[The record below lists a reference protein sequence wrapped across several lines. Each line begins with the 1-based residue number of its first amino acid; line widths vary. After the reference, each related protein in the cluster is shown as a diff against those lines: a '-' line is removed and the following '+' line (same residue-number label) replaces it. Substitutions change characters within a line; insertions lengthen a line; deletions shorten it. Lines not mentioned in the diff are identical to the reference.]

1 MRPRIIPILLLKG
14 AGLYKTRRFKDE
26 TYIGDPINAVKIFN
40 DKEVDELAFLDIA
53 AARSGGEPDFARL
66 KEIAGECFMPLS
78 YGGGIKSTEMVREI
92 LGIGIEKAVV
102 NSAAFTNPELI
113 PQLSTH
119 FGRSTVVGSID
130 VKKNWMG
137 KEQVFIAGGT
147 EKIPFTPVE
156 WAAELERRGVGE
168 IIINS
173 IDRDGEM
180 GGYDLDLIKR
190 VAAAVSV
197 PVVAA
202 GGASGL
208 GDFKAAVGEA
218 GAAAVAAGS
227 MFVFHGKHRAVLI
240 TYPAEKETSQLW
252 QD

>member
-53 AARSGGEPDFARL
+53 VARNGGEPDFPSL
-66 KEIAGECFMPLS
+66 TEIAGECFMPLS
-78 YGGGIKSTEMVREI
+78 YGGGIKSIEMVREI
-92 LGIGIEKAVV
+92 LGIGIEKAIV
-102 NSAAFTNPELI
+102 NSAAFTNPALI
-113 PQLSTH
+113 PQLSAH

-156 WAAELERRGVGE
+156 WAIELERRGVGE

-173 IDRDGEM
+173 IDHDGEM
-180 GGYDLDLIKR
+180 DGYDLDLIRR

-202 GGASGL
+202 GGARRL
-208 GDFKAAVGEA
+208 GDFKAAVKDA

-240 TYPAEKETSQLW
+240 TYPAENETSALW

>member
-1 MRPRIIPILLLKG
+1 MLLLKG

-53 AARSGGEPDFARL
+53 AARNDGEPDFERL

-78 YGGGIKSTEMVREI
+78 YGGGIKSSEMVREV
-92 LGIGIEKAVV
+92 LGIGIEKVVV
-102 NSAAFTNPELI
+102 NSAAFTNPGLV
-113 PQLSTH
+113 PQLSER

-137 KEQVFIAGGT
+137 KEGVYIAGGN
-147 EKIPFTPVE
+147 EKIPFGPVE
-156 WAAELERRGVGE
+156 WAVELEARGVGE
-168 IIINS
+168 IIVNS

-180 GGYDLDLIKR
+180 AGYDLDLIKR
-190 VAAAVSV
+190 VAAAVQV

-202 GGASGL
+202 GGARCL
-208 GDFKAAVGEA
+208 DDFKSAVNEA
-218 GAAAVAAGS
+218 GAAALAAGS

-240 TYPAEKETSQLW
+240 TYPTEKETSRLW